1 MLAATAKIG
10 SKQFIHV
17 DVLQSIRSQLDQLPA
32 KQKTMLDFRDAVAFL
47 YPGLK
52 GAVQKNYSKDEIL
65 QIIVK
70 AGWAITHN
78 SFRYLCSLFLSDDEA
93 PCKKKSV
100 AKSATRERHDSS
112 RNTTKKINA
121 ETSAI
126 SEAVSGLSS
135 DSADTVQ
142 HEQPVMTDT
151 KTPDNISAP
160 HEKENANNAAQSSAH
175 FVLPPDTDDL

>member
-1 MLAATAKIG
+1 MLTATAKIG
-10 SKQFIHV
+10 SKQFVHV

-32 KQKTMLDFRDAVAFL
+32 KQKTMLNFRDAAAFL

-65 QIIVK
+65 QIIVN

-78 SFRYLCSLFLSDDEA
+78 SFRYLWSLFLSEDEA

-100 AKSATRERHDSS
+100 AKSATRERHDFS
-112 RNTTKKINA
+112 RNATKKIHA

-126 SEAVSGLSS
+126 SEAASGTQS
-135 DSADTVQ
+135 DSVDTVQ
-142 HEQPVMTDT
+142 HEQPVITST
-151 KTPDNISAP
+151 KTPDNISTP